1 MKDTV
6 NKAKGIVIR
15 RKEDTRLPPAE
26 VPGSNNSYSP
36 IPEIRQPESVE
47 GKKPADTWSKPS
59 ELNPAETGGTKP
71 RQQMSLATS
80 KMTTGTRDP
89 DIGKYYKATTGEA
102 GTGSENQAIASG
114 ARGAKEFNLFASPSL
129 IQMKTEHYGNGK
141 RGSEIPKTHV
151 EVMKDALEKLSQLET
166 NLSDS
171 SVYPMSS
178 SAQPVR
184 QANESAKG
192 IMADLVSHIYHSAQD
207 PNGPADFRNR
217 LTEDDSPEKIRGL
230 LGEFSKFDS
239 FTVVRSASNALTSLI
254 DDRLRSSI
262 TNPGSP
268 KRGFIKELEQAKK
281 EEKRD
286 SEQTVRDLQI
296 QQIISNARKLTGE
309 NRRKTNAPLSK
320 FGAKEW
326 LAGRPNATA
335 HINAISNES
344 GLPLNVLAKFLNPIE
359 QKLLEYSYG
368 SRNTGKGE
376 QGIHPGIAQMRSNL
390 LDTAHLRYHKKIGH
404 ILTDVLSGVPSAASK
419 LPEVKAELASLG
431 LPNDH
436 HIPGTQDAF
445 LGDLISR
452 TVAAKKKPGSSWGVA
467 IARMKSEIHDAKL
480 KGIDPRNLPLGKYA
494 RTISMHKGKDVSP
507 EEAAKVIGG
516 QLGFSDPRAYTALTE
531 EVAKK
536 TDPNF
541 QSKYLANVPAE
552 LYVKNINHI
561 NSLKRPEP
569 PAQPGDPEKPEQ
581 IEQRK
586 QRNQA
591 ILNSVRDFV
600 GHIPSSPDIDLK
612 KLEGTIFSSLK
623 DHADVSD
630 EERPLISDVIKWR
643 WPHGPRSAHAHEAL
657 FAGPASDKTTRNVET
672 NTEQRNRLKAVHNRL
687 YRQFARTK
695 STIDIISSSLN
706 PQESA
711 GIHRTG
717 SVGMTQ
723 GEANPNR
730 EQVFLEEKRGKLVD
744 KLESLGRKLGVVSSQ
759 INPKQGRPDIVG
771 VDSGLRHL
779 TDWEKN
785 AQDPEVKKIL
795 GMFSSAHQ
803 ATRGDLPNRP
813 VGDGFHPEANSIL
826 AGLNAVPSNP
836 SWQRPLP
843 TVNQNE
849 STAVTASPSGLSDP
863 SLAHGG
869 EIPQGQ
875 GELGVGRS
883 FVDAEKERVANL
895 NNPSPDVALHQ
906 KEMAAAN
913 YEYKKRLFERA
924 SKVSRTRRK
933 RVR

>member
-15 RKEDTRLPPAE
+15 RKEETRLPPAE
-26 VPGSNNSYSP
+26 VPGSNNSYSL

-47 GKKPADTWSKPS
+47 GKKPTDTWSKPS

-151 EVMKDALEKLSQLET
+151 EVMKEALEKLSQLDT
-166 NLSDS
+166 NLRN
-171 SVYPMSS
+171 S
-178 SAQPVR
+178 SADQVYR
-184 QANESAKG
+184 SEQSVSQANESAKG
-192 IMADLVSHIYHSAQD
+192 IMADLVSHTYHSAQD

-217 LTEDDSPEKIRGL
+217 LPEDDSPEKIRGL

-239 FTVVRSASNALTSLI
+239 FPVVRSASNALTSLI

-286 SEQTVRDLQI
+286 SEQTVKDLQI

-335 HINAISNES
+335 HINAINNES
-344 GLPLNVLAKFLNPIE
+344 GLPLKVLSKFLTPSE
-359 QKLLEYSYG
+359 QKLLDYAHVTHSAV
-368 SRNTGKGE
+368 KGE
-376 QGIHPGIAQMRSNL
+376 QGRHPGLAQMYSNL

-431 LPNDH
+431 LPDDH
-436 HIPGTQDAF
+436 HITGNQDAF
-445 LGDLISR
+445 LGDLINR

-467 IARMKSEIHDAKL
+467 AARMKSEIYDAKL
-480 KGIDPRNLPLGKYA
+480 KGIDPRNLQLGKYA

-516 QLGFSDPRAYTALTE
+516 QLGFSDPRAYAALTE

-541 QSKYLANVPAE
+541 QSKYLANVPVD
-552 LYVKNINHI
+552 LYAKNIEHI
-561 NSLKRPEP
+561 KSSKEPE
-569 PAQPGDPEKPEQ
+569 
-581 IEQRK
+581 

-672 NTEQRNRLKAVHNRL
+672 NTQQRNRLKAVHNRL

-695 STIDIISSSLN
+695 STIDNISSSLS

-730 EQVFLEEKRGKLVD
+730 EQAFLEEKRGKLVD
-744 KLESLGRKLGVVSSQ
+744 KLESLGRKLGAVSSQ

-785 AQDPEVKKIL
+785 VQDPEVKKIL

-803 ATRGDLPNRP
+803 ATGGDLPNRP
-813 VGDGFHPEANSIL
+813 VGDKFHPEANSIL
-826 AGLNAVPSNP
+826 AGLNAAPSNP

-883 FVDAEKERVANL
+883 FVDTEAERVANL
-895 NNPSPDVALHQ
+895 KNPSPDVALHQ